1 MIVKADANA
10 YARITAIHAQFDN
23 GDISMHEKIV
33 LILSIIG
40 NGSVH
45 GDFIRNGQRHWDI
58 EFKNVG
64 AAYSALTSFIE
75 HRELDMA
82 GHTIETQLFD
92 GFINGKEKFAANS
105 TAVVTLTEIN

>member
-10 YARITAIHAQFDN
+10 YARITAIHARFDN
-23 GDISMHEKIV
+23 GDISLHEKIV
-33 LILSIIG
+33 LILSIIE
-40 NGSVH
+40 NGAIH
-45 GDFIRNGQRHWDI
+45 GDCIRNGQRHWDI

-82 GHTIETQLFD
+82 GHTIETVFFD
-92 GFINGKEKFAANS
+92 GFINGKDKFTVNS
-105 TAVVTLTEIN
+105 TAVLTLTEIN